1 MTFRLFTTTLFV
13 VCLIVF
19 VNAGDVRNLRNNNA
33 VAALQQ
39 HVPEGEENAKT
50 VVDLTRPAF
59 VGANSP
65 VSSILAEKIHE
76 LVLLESTKTTQ
87 KNDIEL
93 IEWGPFGFNCKT
105 NCINEILRNAKMRV
119 LFTGAVNED
128 GEDEMKEDEGS
139 LSSVIKKLTLDK
151 ITELQGDDESEFAFE
166 NSALTMETIISD
178 AFTALTA
185 KEDGGIIKML
195 FVICTEGA
203 YMVINNIMQD
213 FDLQEIVRLLIISLV
228 TDKLTNTLD
237 QHCMIYFF

>member
-39 HVPEGEENAKT
+39 HVPEGEENAKIA
-50 VVDLTRPAF
+50 VDLTRPAF

-87 KNDIEL
+87 KIDETSKWN
-93 IEWGPFGFNCKT
+93 PFGFNCKT
-105 NCINEILRNAKMRV
+105 ACINEILRNAKQRV

-128 GEDEMKEDEGS
+128 GEDGIKEDEGS

-203 YMVINNIMQD
+203 YMVIDNIMKD

-228 TDKLTNTLD
+228 
-237 QHCMIYFF
+237 HCMIYFF

>member
-19 VNAGDVRNLRNNNA
+19 VNAGDVRNLLNNNA

-87 KNDIEL
+87 KNDIE
-93 IEWGPFGFNCKT
+93 WGPFGFNCKT
-105 NCINEILRNAKMRV
+105 DCINEILRNAKMRV

-128 GEDEMKEDEGS
+128 GEDEMKEDEDS
-139 LSSVIKKLTLDK
+139 LSSVIKTSVIKK

-185 KEDGGIIKML
+185 KKDGGIIKML

-237 QHCMIYFF
+237 QHSMIYFF